1 MNDLSAN
8 IIFEDVNLLVVNK
21 PAGLVVHE
29 GSGETGPTLE
39 HFLSQYFP
47 NSEVE
52 RHGIAHRLDKDT
64 SGVILIAK
72 TQEYYDYLKKLF
84 KDRQIKKHYVA
95 LVSGKLEPETGTINI
110 PIARDMV
117 NRTKFRPAQKGR
129 EAITNYKV
137 SSYFPGS
144 TLVDIFPKTGR
155 THQIRVHFASIKHPV
170 VADGLYGT
178 KVAGL
183 NRQFLHATQIE
194 FEDPQG
200 DHRNFVAELPS
211 ELTNY
216 LASL

>member
-8 IIFEDVNLLVVNK
+8 IIFEDENLLVINK
-21 PAGLVVHE
+21 PAGLVVHD

-47 NSEVE
+47 DSKLE

-72 TQEYYDYLKKLF
+72 TQENYDFLKQLF
-84 KDRQIKKHYVA
+84 KDRNIKKHYVA
-95 LVSGKLEPETGTINI
+95 LVTGKLEPETGTINI

-117 NRTKFRPAQKGR
+117 SRTKFRAAQKGR
-129 EAITNYKV
+129 EAVTNYKV

-155 THQIRVHFASIKHPV
+155 THQIRVHFSSIKHPV
-170 VADGLYGT
+170 VADSLYGT
-178 KVAGL
+178 KTTGI

-194 FEDPQG
+194 FEDMQG
-200 DHRNFVAELPS
+200 NHRNFVAELPP

-216 LASL
+216 LATL